1 MEDIQIE
8 QLDMLAF
15 SKGVLD
21 KGEDYQDMEDIQIEQ
36 LGMLAVRN
44 TQFVVV
50 DIQLELEQVLDKGEE
65 DHQDMEELLLSMLAV
80 RNTQ

>member
-8 QLDMLAF
+8 QLGMLAF

-21 KGEDYQDMEDIQIEQ
+21 KGEDYQDMEEQ
-36 LGMLAVRN
+36 LGMLQTVRN

-50 DIQLELEQVLDKGEE
+50 DIQLELEQVLDKEGE
-65 DHQDMEELLLSMLAV
+65 DHQDMEELLL

>member
-1 MEDIQIE
+1 
-8 QLDMLAF
+8 
-15 SKGVLD
+15 
-21 KGEDYQDMEDIQIEQ
+21 MEDIQIEQ

-50 DIQLELEQVLDKGEE
+50 DIQLDLEQVLDKGEE

>member
-1 MEDIQIE
+1 
-8 QLDMLAF
+8 MLAF

-21 KGEDYQDMEDIQIEQ
+21 KGEDYQDMEEQ
-36 LGMLAVRN
+36 LGMLQTVRN

-50 DIQLELEQVLDKGEE
+50 DIQLELEQFLDKGEE
-65 DHQDMEELLLSMLAV
+65 DHQDMEELLL